1 MVWRWRNFLVG
12 RFLPHWVLEPGF
24 ANAIV
29 TATNLPS
36 APLREQF
43 VLPSGRVY
51 LNGNSLGPLPTAA
64 RERLHQ
70 VIDDEWG
77 QQIVSGWN
85 QAGWVDLPQRLGDK
99 IGRLIGAAQ
108 GQVVVC
114 DSTSINILKL
124 LHAALC
130 WHPQRRV
137 LLLEEQAFPTDN
149 YMAQGLRQLR
159 PDLQL
164 RPLPGAQ
171 IAAALDDSVAAVLVS
186 HINYRS
192 GERLDL
198 PSVQAQAKNQ
208 GIPIVWDL
216 AHSAGAVPLELDR
229 WGVDYAV
236 GCGYKFLNGGPGA
249 PAFAYVAE
257 RHQAQLQPLLS
268 GWFGHARPFAF
279 EPDYQPAADINR
291 LQVGTPAILSMSA
304 LDAAID
310 VLASVP
316 SARLWQQSC
325 ALFDRLLHTLEA
337 DPVFAECQVLTPRA
351 PEARGSQLSLHHPE
365 AYAICRALAAEEVI
379 ADYREPGILRLGLAP
394 AYLSAD
400 DIDQAAAVLL
410 RILREQRWR
419 DPAFQTRLK
428 VT

>member
-1 MVWRWRNFLVG
+1 MT
-12 RFLPHWVLEPGF
+12 
-24 ANAIV
+24 AV
-29 TATNLPS
+29 TPPN
-36 APLREQF
+36 APLREHF
-43 VLPSGRVY
+43 VLPAGRIY
-51 LNGNSLGPLPTAA
+51 LNGNSLGPLPKLA
-64 RERLHQ
+64 RERLHR
-70 VIDDEWG
+70 VIDAEWG
-77 QQIVSGWN
+77 QHIVSGWN
-85 QAGWVDLPQRLGDK
+85 QAGWVDLPQRVGNKLGA
-99 IGRLIGAAQ
+99 LIGAAR

-114 DSTSINILKL
+114 DSTSVNILKL
-124 LHAALC
+124 LHAALS

-159 PDLQL
+159 PDLEL
-164 RPLPGAQ
+164 RPLPGSQ

-198 PSVQAQAKNQ
+198 PSIQAQATNQ

-216 AHSAGAVPLELDR
+216 AHSAGAVPLDLDS

-249 PAFAYVAE
+249 PAFAYVAQ

-291 LQVGTPAILSMSA
+291 LQVGTPPILSMSA
-304 LDAAID
+304 LDAALD
-310 VLASVP
+310 VFASQ
-316 SARLWQQSC
+316 SIHQLWQQSC
-325 ALFDRLLHTLEA
+325 ALFERLLQALEA
-337 DPVFAECQVLTPRA
+337 DPVFDECELLTPRA

-365 AYAICRALAAEEVI
+365 AYAICRALAADDVI

-394 AYLSAD
+394 AYLRAD
-400 DIDQAAAVLL
+400 DVDQAAALLL

>member
-1 MVWRWRNFLVG
+1 M
-12 RFLPHWVLEPGF
+12 P
-24 ANAIV
+24 
-29 TATNLPS
+29 
-36 APLREQF
+36 Q
-43 VLPSGRVY
+43 GRVY
-51 LNGNSLGPLPTAA
+51 LNGNSLGPLPRAA

-70 VIDDEWG
+70 VIDEEWG
-77 QQIVSGWN
+77 QHIVGGWN
-85 QAGWVDLPQRLGDK
+85 AAGWVDLPQRVGDK

-108 GQVVVC
+108 GQVVVS

-124 LHAALC
+124 LHAALS
-130 WHPQRRV
+130 WHPERQIV
-137 LLLEEQAFPTDN
+137 LLEEHAFPTDN

-159 PDLQL
+159 PELEL
-164 RPLPGAQ
+164 RPLPAAQ
-171 IAAALDDSVAAVLVS
+171 ISAALDDSVAAVLVS

-198 PSVQAQAKNQ
+198 PGIQAQANKR

-216 AHSAGAVPLELDR
+216 AHSAGAVPLELDG

-249 PAFAYVAE
+249 PAFAYVAQ
-257 RHQAQLQPLLS
+257 RHQAQLHPLLS

-291 LQVGTPAILSMSA
+291 LQVGTPPILSMSA
-304 LDAAID
+304 LDAALD
-310 VLASVP
+310 VFEAQSI
-316 SARLWQQSC
+316 AQLWQQSC
-325 ALFDRLLHTLEA
+325 ALFDRLIHTLEA
-337 DPVFAECQVLTPRA
+337 DPVFRECELLTPRA
-351 PEARGSQLSLHHPE
+351 PEARGSQLSLRHPE
-365 AYAICRALAAEEVI
+365 AYAICRALAAGDVI

-400 DIDQAAAVLL
+400 EIDQAAAVLL